1 MGNSRAR
8 AVYEANVP
16 DNFRRPQTDSALES
30 FIRAKYEQ
38 KKYIAKEYIPTPTPK
53 VDWEKEMEEE
63 LDKQKKK
70 KKVTSSTTATPVPA
84 IPAPSTEKKS
94 TTPSSSKT
102 TSIPPPLAKPTNG
115 KFNSPRTSR
124 GERKSSGSAS
134 SDLLGLNS
142 TNSTTTVETKA
153 DNGDANFANFLSAPA
168 APTENHVAA
177 NSTEKP
183 KSTADG
189 FTSLDQEEADFFNQ
203 TPADKEKA
211 AKLTKDSILALYGS
225 APAMPTINPLNNFQS
240 FNGFGATVAPPPGMA
255 PLVGVGFTTQPPNAT
270 FMPVN
275 AVPATAFPVANQF
288 LAQNTIV
295 APPPQQATFVP
306 QPSQWMVQANPLM
319 GQIGGGGIQ
328 AVPGM
333 FNYQPTSLPNVA
345 PAAAPVVPDPLAKQF
360 GSLNL
365 NNVWQ

>member
-38 KKYIAKEYIPTPTPK
+38 KKYIAKEWIPTPTPK

-70 KKVTSSTTATPVPA
+70 KKVTSSATTAAVPV
-84 IPAPSTEKKS
+84 IPAPSVEKKP
-94 TTPSSSKT
+94 TTPSSSKAT
-102 TSIPPPLAKPTNG
+102 TSIPPPLGKPSSNG
-115 KFNSPRTSR
+115 KYNSPRTSR

-142 TNSTTTVETKA
+142 NVNNIDAKQINNT
-153 DNGDANFANFLSAPA
+153 DNGEANFANFLNASPVAQS
-168 APTENHVAA
+168 TVENHVA
-177 NSTEKP
+177 STEKS
-183 KSTADG
+183 KNADG
-189 FTSLDQEEADFFNQ
+189 FSSLDQEEADFFNQ

-225 APAMPTINPLNNFQS
+225 APTIPTINPLNNFQS
-240 FNGFGATVAPPPGMA
+240 FNGFATATTVPPGMA
-255 PLVGVGFTTQPPNAT
+255 PLGVGFPAQPNNT

-275 AVPATAFPVANQF
+275 AVPGGFPVPNQF

-295 APPPQQATFVP
+295 TQQPTQPAFVP
-306 QPSQWMVQANPLM
+306 QPANNWFATPL
-319 GQIGGGGIQ
+319 ISGGPAIQ
-328 AVPGM
+328 NPAGM

-345 PAAAPVVPDPLAKQF
+345 PVAPTVVSDPLAKQF